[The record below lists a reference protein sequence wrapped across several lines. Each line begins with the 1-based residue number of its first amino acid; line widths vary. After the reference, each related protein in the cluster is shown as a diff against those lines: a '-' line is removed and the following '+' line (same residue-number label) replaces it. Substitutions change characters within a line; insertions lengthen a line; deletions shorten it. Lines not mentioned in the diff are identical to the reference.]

1 MQTFAPEGQAMTPK
15 ETHGFQAEVK
25 QLLHLMIHSLYSNRE
40 IFLRELI
47 SNASDAEDKLR
58 FEAIAHPGYLAEDPE
73 LRIRV
78 GFDAAGGTITI
89 TDNGIGMSR
98 EEVVQQLGT
107 IAKSGTA
114 EFVKRLS
121 GDQREDVSLIGQ
133 FGVGFYSAFT
143 VADRVEVLTR
153 RAGEP
158 PGEGVR
164 WESAGDGEFTVET
177 VERPQRGTTVTLHLR
192 EDAKEFADEFRLRSL
207 IRKYSDHIAFP
218 VLMRK
223 AGAKAKDVEETR
235 EEAVNTAR
243 ALWTRPK
250 GEIRD
255 EEYRE
260 FYKHISHDFAE
271 PLAWSHNRVE
281 GKRVY
286 TSLLYVPARAPF
298 DLWNREKPRG
308 LKLYV
313 RRVFIL
319 DEAEQFL
326 PLYLRFMRGVIDSDG
341 LSLNVSRE
349 LLQQD
354 PEVDAIRGG
363 LTKRALDM
371 IEKLAA
377 EEPDKYRT
385 FWKEFGRVLKEGPA
399 EDHSNRERIA
409 KLLRFTSTRSAGDE
423 PDRSLADYAAGKSP
437 GQKYVWF
444 VTADSLPAAR
454 SSPHLEIFRKQGVEV
469 LLLTDPIDEWVMGQ
483 LSEWEGM
490 ELRDVRR
497 GELDLAEVG
506 GGEGDKTA
514 AAGGHGALLE
524 RLQKAFGEDV
534 EKVRL
539 TDRLTDSPACLAM
552 GDLDMGPQMR
562 RILAASGQAVPDAR
576 PVLEINPGHALVT
589 RLENEQDEERF
600 ADLARVLLDQ
610 AMLAEGRAPKDP
622 GAFVR
627 RLNRLLT
634 G

>member
-1 MQTFAPEGQAMTPK
+1 
-15 ETHGFQAEVK
+15 
-25 QLLHLMIHSLYSNRE
+25 
-40 IFLRELI
+40 
-47 SNASDAEDKLR
+47 
-58 FEAIAHPGYLAEDPE
+58 
-73 LRIRV
+73 
-78 GFDAAGGTITI
+78 
-89 TDNGIGMSR
+89 
-98 EEVVQQLGT
+98 
-107 IAKSGTA
+107 
-114 EFVKRLS
+114 
-121 GDQREDVSLIGQ
+121 
-133 FGVGFYSAFT
+133 
-143 VADRVEVLTR
+143 
-153 RAGEP
+153 
-158 PGEGVR
+158 
-164 WESAGDGEFTVET
+164 
-177 VERPQRGTTVTLHLR
+177 
-192 EDAKEFADEFRLRSL
+192 
-207 IRKYSDHIAFP
+207 
-218 VLMRK
+218 
-223 AGAKAKDVEETR
+223 
-235 EEAVNTAR
+235 
-243 ALWTRPK
+243 
-250 GEIRD
+250 
-255 EEYRE
+255 
-260 FYKHISHDFAE
+260 
-271 PLAWSHNRVE
+271 
-281 GKRVY
+281 
-286 TSLLYVPARAPF
+286 
-298 DLWNREKPRG
+298 
-308 LKLYV
+308 
-313 RRVFIL
+313 
-319 DEAEQFL
+319 
-326 PLYLRFMRGVIDSDG
+326 MRGVIDSDG

-610 AMLAEGRAPKDP
+610 AMLAEGRPPKDP